1 MKKKYSLE
9 VTKAGYANGLSLQL
23 AEKQKKS
30 GMLDIHLVDSENT
43 KLLQTQQMHSVSF

>member
-23 AEKQKKS
+23 AEKQKKKWNVRYS
-30 GMLDIHLVDSENT
+30 S
-43 KLLQTQQMHSVSF
+43 S